1 MDKPRNKSGKK
12 EHRLLRMLLRPLR
25 NKRILATLIVL
36 IPTLLFV
43 TFSSKGIIRRVKLE
57 EEKRKWKEKIIEALV
72 EEKRLQEEIKALEN
86 DLGMIEKIARERYG
100 MVREGETVYRVAP
113 EK

>member
-1 MDKPRNKSGKK
+1 MDKPRYKSGKK

-36 IPTLLFV
+36 IATLLFV

-57 EEKRKWKEKIIEALV
+57 EEKRKWKEKIREALV

-86 DLGMIEKIARERYG
+86 DLGMIEKIAREKYG

>member
-1 MDKPRNKSGKK
+1 MDRTYYTSPKRK
-12 EHRLLRMLLRPLR
+12 HRLLRMFLRPLR
-25 NKRILATLIVL
+25 NKRILVTLIVL
-36 IPTLLFV
+36 LPILLFV
-43 TFSSKGIIRRVKLE
+43 TFSSKGIIRRLKLE
-57 EEKRKWKEKIIEALV
+57 GEKRRWQEKIREAQL

-100 MVREGETVYRVAP
+100 MVREGETVYRVTP